1 MKVISWNIGGR
12 TRRAEEQAE
21 RLCFQSPDLVGLQ
34 EVTGKAYHTVKA
46 RLHSYGLEHHIYA
59 REAVASPQKQRCVA
73 VFSRWPL
80 DLLEGHLEVPY
91 PELVLSTK
99 VEHPELPIE
108 FHCVHIPNGSDH
120 GWEKIESFEGVYK
133 GLSMKSD
140 IPRVLCGDFNSPKE
154 ELSTGEIIPWRN
166 TDERWANG
174 ELSVISGLAEFDLDD
189 VYRKLHGY
197 PPTSF
202 SWYTGNGTGRRFDHI
217 FAPHSLRPNECNYIQ
232 GWRLD
237 GLSDHSAI
245 EAVFT
250 SM

>member
-1 MKVISWNIGGR
+1 MGLSTIS
-12 TRRAEEQAE
+12 T
-21 RLCFQSPDLVGLQ
+21 
-34 EVTGKAYHTVKA
+34 
-46 RLHSYGLEHHIYA
+46 

-73 VFSRWPL
+73 VFSRRPL
-80 DLLEGHLEVPY
+80 KLLEGHLEVPNS
-91 PELVLSTK
+91 ELVLSTN
-99 VEHPELPIE
+99 VGHPEMPIE
-108 FHCVHIPNGSDH
+108 FHCIHIPNGSDH
-120 GWEKIESFEGVYK
+120 GWEKIESFEGVYE
-133 GLSMKSD
+133 GLAMKSD

-154 ELSTGEIIPWRN
+154 ELPTGEIIPWRN

-189 VYRKLHGY
+189 VYRRLHGY

-202 SWYTGNGTGRRFDHI
+202 RWYTGNGTGRRFDHI
-217 FAPHSLRPNECNYIQ
+217 FASHSLRPNGCDYIQ